1 MTTRT
6 IATWRAT
13 PWKAHDSAS
22 GWEFVIDG
30 QDLIDYLRHDGPC
43 ADAQTPRPSIILLDL
58 NMPRKDGREALAELK
73 ADASLRQIPVVVLT
87 TSSDEAD
94 VQKAYDLGASSYIT
108 KPVTHG
114 QLVEVMQTIAQ
125 YWSGIVQLPDTPAV

>member
-1 MTTRT
+1 M
-6 IATWRAT
+6 
-13 PWKAHDSAS
+13 
-22 GWEFVIDG
+22 
-30 QDLIDYLRHDGPC
+30 
-43 ADAQTPRPSIILLDL
+43 
-58 NMPRKDGREALAELK
+58 
-73 ADASLRQIPVVVLT
+73 VVLT